1 MTKPKIYNFLA
12 CVFLI
17 ITINIGNHSLHSDR
31 NNIYQSQAET
41 GISPNKNKFFYF
53 DYYLNLYPL
62 KSIINPEQEDLSK
75 EKALEKLSNVNLLEM
90 EEGHVVRFGGFFIN
104 YLFYFDALFFKNIL
118 NPSLKT
124 FNIIFFNFALLLTML
139 AFFSKKKYLLGTIF
153 CYLISS
159 NPFQIY
165 EVYHNENI
173 FGNFISISLIL
184 SSFYIFITKFD
195 KNKYYFYHVVLY
207 SLLSVFVIVF
217 FIFIRSSFIVF
228 IFPFLISFFFLKLDL
243 TKKIFN
249 IIFSIIFFV
258 SLNFTFQ
265 NIVDTKLDKTK
276 NILLEKNGRYL
287 DVPLQFHERYFPI
300 YIGLNEFKTKL
311 NFGFWH
317 DDEGNAVLEKENFV
331 VTDIM
336 SKKSNNGYNLHP
348 VNEIEGYDEYFK
360 NEIIRIVKQ
369 DYYLVPNLIYNRIN
383 YSLNNLTPVQLNLIL
398 FKITFDNK
406 FLMKFFLVLYFLLI
420 ITLIRKKSY
429 HDLYLTILFS
439 SGSFF
444 CLLFPPSLG
453 LSYYI
458 ISHYFLFSLLTIKII
473 SFIKK

>member
-1 MTKPKIYNFLA
+1 MTKPKIYKFLA

-124 FNIIFFNFALLLTML
+124 FNIIFFNLALLLTML

-195 KNKYYFYHVVLY
+195 KNKYYFYHVALY

-228 IFPFLISFFFLKLDL
+228 IFPLLISFFFLKLDL
-243 TKKIFN
+243 AKKIFN
-249 IIFSIIFFV
+249 IILSIIFFV

-348 VNEIEGYDEYFK
+348 VNEIEGYDKYFK

-420 ITLIRKKSY
+420 TTLIRKKSY